1 MLEIG
6 KLYKITTTASGIY
19 SSPTAYASTTN
30 ELKKNDMFVL
40 LEQKNVS
47 THMHYKIL
55 TTTGVIGWITIGD
68 RYIELVEEQQ

>member
-1 MLEIG
+1 MFEIG
-6 KLYKITTTASGIY
+6 KLYKITATASGIY
-19 SSPTAYASTTN
+19 SSPTAYTSTTN
-30 ELKKNDMFVL
+30 GLKKNDMFVL

-68 RYIELVEEQQ
+68 RYIEPVQEE